1 MSKKRITEH
10 EFLDAKGRAVD
21 RASTEATTLHYTVIG
36 GGTLDFDLTAL
47 NKKDMS
53 EVLAGFLHMGLTTA
67 FNNAAAV
74 KGGDPSPAGRFA
86 HLQKRVKAWEA
97 GEWSTGARGG
107 DGASSL
113 LAAAIVLYLA
123 ENGKPQSEEKVATML
138 AEKTREERAAL
149 RNTPGIK
156 RIYEWLKAERALE
169 KAKAAAAKA
178 EADAKSGKGEE
189 VKPVNPVEAIGF

>member
-1 MSKKRITEH
+1 MSRKRITKH

-107 DGASSL
+107 GGASSL
-113 LAAAIVLYLA
+113 LVAAIVRYLA
-123 ENGKPQSEEKVATML
+123 ENGKPQSEEKVATTL
-138 AEKTREERAAL
+138 GRNLRAMGFCKLSA
-149 RNTPGIK
+149 RPQH
-156 RIYEWLKAERALE
+156 Y
-169 KAKAAAAKA
+169 
-178 EADAKSGKGEE
+178 
-189 VKPVNPVEAIGF
+189 VQNPEAIEAFKKTSPTWSKTSASGTAGSR